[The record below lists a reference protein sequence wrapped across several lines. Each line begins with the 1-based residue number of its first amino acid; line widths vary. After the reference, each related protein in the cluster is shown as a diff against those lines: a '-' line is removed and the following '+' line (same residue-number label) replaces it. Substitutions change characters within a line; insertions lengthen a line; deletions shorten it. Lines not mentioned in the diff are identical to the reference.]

1 MIMEFN
7 YENRVGV
14 WKRLVAKV
22 VDAIFI
28 WIMAYFLIAD
38 LLLGLFKSPGIAG
51 ALEETIGFVIAF
63 NVSMLLYN
71 LIEGL
76 TGASPGK
83 MFKKIKVARE
93 DGSKAGISDFMK
105 RWVILNLPGIAT
117 LLYLVA
123 GIDIINTAGS
133 IFSLVL
139 FVGYFFIFGKKR
151 QGLHGKFSKTVIINK

>member
-1 MIMEFN
+1 MEFN

-28 WIMAYFLIAD
+28 LIMAYFLIAD
-38 LLLGLFKSPGIAG
+38 LLLGLFKSTSIAG
-51 ALEETIGFVIAF
+51 GLKEAMGFAIAI

-83 MFKKIKVARE
+83 MFKKIKVAKE

-105 RWVILNLPGIAT
+105 RWVIINLPGIAT
-117 LLYLVA
+117 LLYLA
-123 GIDIINTAGS
+123 LGIDIISTAGS

-151 QGLHGKFSKTVIINK
+151 QALHGKYSKTVIINK